1 MGFFYCGFY
10 GFSTFTGVNIK
21 QQLKTKTMK
30 TTNNN
35 NEQKTI
41 QFIDNISKV
50 FLTLCFVW
58 LFAQIINFYI
68 Y

>member
-1 MGFFYCGFY
+1 
-10 GFSTFTGVNIK
+10 
-21 QQLKTKTMK
+21 MK
-30 TTNNN
+30 TTNNKT
-35 NEQKTI
+35 EQKTI
-41 QFIDNISKV
+41 KAIDSISKV